1 MSNQL
6 ELFRENYLQ
15 DIFNSSDVS
24 NDFYENVFTEKYA
37 RELEE
42 SGEIDEEIEIS
53 YWYETGIKINGY
65 CYNEDE
71 EILNLFISVFS
82 TNLNDKSLTQT
93 EINQAFNRLEK
104 FYKSSSD
111 KTYFKTPSMDE
122 STPVYD
128 ISYFIF
134 KNKNRFFKIRYY
146 LLSNKIISERA
157 ETPATS
163 RINEIE
169 YSYHIWDISRLFRMD
184 SSNQKKEDILIDF
197 DEVSKEP
204 IYCLP
209 AHLNTSNYESYLLVL
224 PGDILAELYEKYGA
238 RLLEQNV
245 RTFLQARGKV
255 NKGIRNTILTKPDK
269 FFAYNNGL
277 TTIAEEIITEPTN
290 GGLKLKYLKNLQI
303 VNGGQTSASI
313 YSALKKDKA
322 REQLSKLFVQMKLTI
337 APFDLVDDESEDTKF
352 VQKIS
357 EYANTQNKVNAAD
370 FFSNHPFHI
379 RMEEFSRR
387 VYASD
392 PTGGHRETKWF
403 YERARGQYNDA
414 QAYKTKKE
422 KEKFEKEYPKKQV
435 ITKTDLS
442 KYENVWEEIPHI
454 VAKGAQ
460 YSFVEYAK
468 EIGKKWEKSNTEYNE
483 FYFKTAVAK
492 AIIFKATEDIISNSS
507 WYDGGFRAQTVA
519 YSIAYLDYIVKQKK
533 MYFDFIN
540 IWNKQKISLATEEL
554 LKNITKSVYDDLT
567 HPPSGIANVSQWAKK
582 AGCWQSIQKIS
593 IDIPSEF
600 IEELLDKEKLS
611 EDKKDAKKQQKQDN
625 GIEAQKKVFEL
636 ANKNKWIQI
645 KTFGMDNNELSLKDK
660 SLLDIAI
667 SIPNKI
673 PSEKQS
679 QEIMNILYRLELIDF
694 EISI

>member
-37 RELEE
+37 KELEE

-65 CYNEDE
+65 SYNEDE
-71 EILNLFISVFS
+71 EILNLFVSIFS
-82 TNLNDKSLTQT
+82 PNLNDKSLTQT

-104 FYKSSSD
+104 FYKNSSD
-111 KTYFKTPSMDE
+111 KAYFKTPSMDE

-128 ISYFIF
+128 ISYFIY
-134 KNKNRFFKIRYY
+134 KNKNRFFKIKYY
-146 LLSNKIISERA
+146 LLSNKIMSERA
-157 ETPATS
+157 ETPVAS
-163 RINEIE
+163 RIDEVE

-197 DEVSKEP
+197 EELSVQP

-209 AHLNTSNYESYLLVL
+209 AHLNTSSYESYLLVL
-224 PGDILAELYEKYGA
+224 PGNILAELYEKYGA

-255 NKGIRNTILTKPDK
+255 NKGIRNTILIKPDK

-322 REQLSKLFVQMKLTI
+322 REQLTKLFVQMKLTI

-379 RMEEFSRR
+379 RIEEFSRR
-387 VYASD
+387 VYAND

-422 KEKFEKEYPKKQV
+422 KDKFEKEYPKKQV

-468 EIGKKWEKSNTEYNE
+468 EIGKKWEKSNIEYNE

-492 AIIFKATEDIISNSS
+492 AIIFKATEDIISHSS

-519 YSIAYLDYIVKQKK
+519 YSIAYLDYVIKQKK
-533 MYFDFIN
+533 MFFDFISV
-540 IWNKQKISLATEEL
+540 WNKQRISLVTEEL
-554 LKNITKSVYDDLT
+554 MKNITKSVYENLT
-567 HPPSGIANVSQWAKK
+567 HPPSGVANVSQWAKK
-582 AGCWQSIQKIS
+582 PGCWQSIQKINVNIS
-593 IDIPSEF
+593 SEF
-600 IEELLDKEKLS
+600 INELLDREELS
-611 EDKKDAKKQQKQDN
+611 EDKKNAKKQQKQDN
-625 GIEAQKKVFEL
+625 GIEAQKRVFEL
-636 ANKNKWIQI
+636 IKEKKWQI
-645 KTFGMDNNELSLKDK
+645 IKDFAIDNNELN
-660 SLLDIAI
+660 
-667 SIPNKI
+667 PY
-673 PSEKQS
+673 E
-679 QEIMNILYRLELIDF
+679 LELIDKAIMLHNDITNKEKVSIDLMNAVYKLE
-694 EISI
+694 EIGLDL